1 MRHSK
6 RYETA
11 VKMVEKDKCY
21 LLKDAIILLKE
32 IPKTKFDETVNVT
45 IKLGVNPK
53 HADQIVKGT
62 VVLPKGTGREVKV
75 LVIIKGE
82 KGKEA
87 EENGADFVGADDMIE
102 KISKG
107 WLGFDVIVATPD
119 MMKELS
125 KLGKILGPKG
135 LMPNP
140 KMGTVTFDV
149 GKAVKDIKAG
159 KVEFKVDDAGVM
171 HTIVGK
177 ASFNE
182 DAILENLKALL
193 EAVLIA
199 KPSGAKGQY
208 LENVYLSSSMG
219 PSIKLDR
226 QEVVALH

>member
-1 MRHSK
+1 
-6 RYETA
+6 
-11 VKMVEKDKCY
+11 
-21 LLKDAIILLKE
+21 
-32 IPKTKFDETVNVT
+32 
-45 IKLGVNPK
+45 
-53 HADQIVKGT
+53 
-62 VVLPKGTGREVKV
+62 
-75 LVIIKGE
+75 
-82 KGKEA
+82 
-87 EENGADFVGADDMIE
+87 MIE

>member
-1 MRHSK
+1 MGHSK
-6 RYETA
+6 RYNTA
-11 VKMVEKDKCY
+11 KKLVEKDKCY
-21 LLKDAIILLKE
+21 LLKDAIALLKQ
-32 IPKTKFDETVNVT
+32 IPKTKFDETVNVAV
-45 IKLGVNPK
+45 KLGVNPK

-62 VVLPKGTGREVKV
+62 VVLPRGIGKEVR
-75 LVIIKGE
+75 VIVIAKGE
-82 KGKEA
+82 KEKEA
-87 EENGADFVGADDMIE
+87 KENGADFVGADDMIE

-171 HTIVGK
+171 HTTAGK

-193 EAVLIA
+193 EAILIA

-208 LENVYLSSSMG
+208 LENVYISSSMG